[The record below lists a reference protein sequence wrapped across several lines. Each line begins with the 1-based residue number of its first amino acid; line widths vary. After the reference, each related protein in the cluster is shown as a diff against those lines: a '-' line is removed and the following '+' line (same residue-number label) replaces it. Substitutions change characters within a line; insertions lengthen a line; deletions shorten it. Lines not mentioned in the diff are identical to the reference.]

1 MTKRTTTEKTKMTET
16 KAKKLTLREQV
27 EQLKRDLTA
36 SHAVENRIIAEAD
49 LAHTRLARANHAL
62 AETHARIAELEKELQ
77 MTRPSF
83 KNWCNPLFRPAS
95 K

>member
-1 MTKRTTTEKTKMTET
+1 MTET

-36 SHAVENRIIAEAD
+36 SHA
-49 LAHTRLARANHAL
+49 
-62 AETHARIAELEKELQ
+62 ETHARIAELEKELQ

-83 KNWCNPLFRPAS
+83 KNWCNRLFRPAS